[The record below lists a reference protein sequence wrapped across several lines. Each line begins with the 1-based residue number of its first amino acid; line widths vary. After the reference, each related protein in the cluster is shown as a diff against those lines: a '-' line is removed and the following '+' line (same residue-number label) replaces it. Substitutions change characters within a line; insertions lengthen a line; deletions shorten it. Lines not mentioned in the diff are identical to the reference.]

1 MDDEYLQ
8 LDDVGENF
16 AAEFSNENKLISATP
31 KKKLNVFRTAKL
43 VGNVA
48 ATDLNGQS
56 VAQTVGVEQGM

>member
-31 KKKLNVFRTAKL
+31 KKLNVFRTAKL